1 MKKHVFFSELAYV
14 VGLLTLALGT
24 VLMERADFGMSMV
37 VAPAYVI
44 HRKVSETLPFFTF
57 GMSEYVFQA
66 GLLLLLTLA
75 LRKFR
80 PGVLFSFVTAV
91 LYGLALDLTIR
102 LLAPLPVDGMAAR
115 VICYAAGMAVC
126 AFAVSCLFHTY
137 LPPEAYELFVRELAA
152 RRGWEIHRVKTVYD
166 LCSALLGVALS
177 FVFFGF
183 GHFEGVK
190 WGTLLCAAVN
200 GFLIRL
206 CSRLLEGRIEFRDA
220 LPWRR
225 FFRG

>member
-66 GLLLLLTLA
+66 VLLVILAAA
-75 LRKFR
+75 LRKFK
-80 PGVLFSFVTAV
+80 PAFLFSFATAV
-91 LYGLALDLTIR
+91 IYGLTLDLCIR
-102 LLAPLPVDGMAAR
+102 LLAFLPADGIAAR
-115 VICYAAGMAVC
+115 IGYYAAGMLVC
-126 AFAVSCLFHTY
+126 ALGVSCLFHTY

-166 LCSALLGVALS
+166 LCSALLGVVLS

-200 GFLIRL
+200 L
-206 CSRLLEGRIEFRDA
+206 CSRLLEGRFEFRDA

>member
-137 LPPEAYELFVRELAA
+137 LPPEAYELFVKEVSA
-152 RRGWEIHRVKTVYD
+152 RFNKPISATKTVYD
-166 LCSALLGVALS
+166 ACSFLLGVLLS
-177 FVFFGF
+177 FAFFGF
-183 GHFEGVK
+183 GVFVGVK
-190 WGTLLCAAVN
+190 WGTVVCTLVN
-200 GFLIRL
+200 GWLI
-206 CSRLLEGRIEFRDA
+206 GRISRWLEARFAFYDA
-220 LPWRR
+220 LPWRER
-225 FFRG
+225 IGL